1 MVQGECAVDRAFI
14 LSKNMH
20 DTLMR
25 LRGQAELPRTGA
37 RELTG
42 RSQLFYSI
50 DRALSS
56 PGRESLEL
64 MEFAEV
70 SSEWLA
76 VAGRLA
82 GCV

>member
-20 DTLMR
+20 DTLLR

-56 PGRESLEL
+56 PGRESLES
-64 MEFAEV
+64 MGFAEV
-70 SSEWLA
+70 SSDLLA
-76 VAGRLA
+76 FAGRLA